1 MKISRGIEI
10 TVGLFVALG
19 LAALLMLAM
28 KVSNLTETSNG
39 DGGYEIVARFENVG
53 GLKVRSPVKMGGVRI
68 GRVKA
73 IGYDS
78 QKYQAMVRMTIE
90 RQYDKIPT
98 DTTFSIYTSGLLG
111 EQYVGLEPGGEETYL
126 KEGDEISIK
135 NTQEALVLEK
145 ALGQFLYNK
154 AASGDSSGDS
164 GGAKSAEKRP

>member
-1 MKISRGIEI
+1 MKISRSIEI

-28 KVSNLTETSNG
+28 KVSNRAELSNG
-39 DGGYEIVARFENVG
+39 GSSYEVVARFENIG

-78 QKYQAMVRMTIE
+78 KKYQATVHMTIE
-90 RQYDKIPT
+90 SQYDKIPT
-98 DTTFSIYTSGLLG
+98 DTTFSIFTSGLLG
-111 EQYVGLEPGGEETYL
+111 EQYVGLEPGGEETYI
-126 KEGDEISIK
+126 KDGDEISIK

-154 AASGDSSGDS
+154 ASSGGSGSSS
-164 GGAKSAEKRP
+164 GGEKSQ